1 MVWTK
6 QYYQYDLK
14 TWLREHAD
22 NGVVAR
28 NADWS
33 HMDNRDIISMPDK
46 WEYPWYATWDSAFHT
61 FALAQ
66 VDPEFAKNQLLMFLS
81 DRYMHPNGMMPAYEW
96 NSRIPIH
103 PYIAQPYTGCVT
115 SIKLFA
121 VQATLV
127 F

>member
-1 MVWTK
+1 MSQRIKADRSSGLGWDDVDETIF
-6 QYYQYDLK
+6 QYDLK

-22 NGVVAR
+22 NGIIAR

-66 VDPEFAKNQLLMFLS
+66 VDPEFAKNQLLLFLS
-81 DRYMHPNGMMPAYEW
+81 DRYMHPMA
-96 NSRIPIH
+96 
-103 PYIAQPYTGCVT
+103 
-115 SIKLFA
+115 
-121 VQATLV
+121 
-127 F
+127 